1 MVWSSTQE
9 IVDHFGLEAP
19 PDDYEAIDRELRA
32 RISELH
38 PDKSGG
44 EFNSADRI
52 IEYDD
57 VKTARDFV
65 STLKHSSRNLV
76 AIHQLPALLNAM
88 QLAQN
93 TQTQGNDRQLRAEV
107 RDENRKDLHSRYVAP
122 RVGSGVFGAITGAL
136 FMFSE
141 SLADHPVLGSLTANY
156 EMQVVLLALS
166 VYSAFFFGLTW
177 YFEQR
182 AEAKIDFL
190 LSEEG
195 IQLLFEELVPDL
207 RYEGGHFQFSTRK
220 FASIVSKYCSA
231 RRSVGS
237 LPVFFGRQRVKPS
250 TIDRIVQLHLSEWE
264 SRGVIRKR
272 EAPSVD
278 RVYIVDADI
287 IKDLNSHSLR

>member
-1 MVWSSTQE
+1 MAWSSTQE
-9 IVDHFGLEAP
+9 IVDYFGLEAP
-19 PDDYEAIDRELRA
+19 PDDYEAIDQELRA
-32 RISELH
+32 RISDLH
-38 PDKSGG
+38 PDKGGG
-44 EFNSADRI
+44 EFDSADQK

-76 AIHQLPALLNAM
+76 PMHQLPALLNAM

-107 RDENRKDLHSRYVAP
+107 RDENRQDLHSRYVAP

-141 SLADHPVLGSLTANY
+141 SLADHPVLGSLTASY

-166 VYSAFFFGLTW
+166 GYSAIFFGLTW

-190 LSEEG
+190 LSEQG
-195 IQLLFEELVPDL
+195 IQLLFDELVRDL
-207 RYEGGHFQFSTRK
+207 RNDGDHLQFSTRRLAK
-220 FASIVSKYCSA
+220 IVSKYCSA
-231 RRSVGS
+231 RRSIGP

-264 SRGVIRKR
+264 SRGVIREM

-278 RVYIVDADI
+278 RVYNVDAEVT
-287 IKDLNSHSLR
+287 NSSESF